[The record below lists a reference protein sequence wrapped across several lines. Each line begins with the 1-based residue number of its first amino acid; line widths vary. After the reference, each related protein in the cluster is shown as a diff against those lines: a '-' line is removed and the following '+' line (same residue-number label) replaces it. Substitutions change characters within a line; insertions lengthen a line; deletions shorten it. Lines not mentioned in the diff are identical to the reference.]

1 MTENQIKPRFSAHC
15 VFVFT
20 ASNTSAGS
28 GLSHHDAL
36 WIPNFI
42 AVNAGLAEH
51 TPHCD
56 AAKVS
61 ELLAQKLDK
70 AVAGKTYSML
80 HLAVAV
86 TTLEI
91 DPGNDPTRKPERAP
105 AYFNARRE
113 YQSISSV
120 TESLLHM
127 LRTAFGTLRTSSD
140 RSGSSATG
148 GLADVP

>member
-20 ASNTSAGS
+20 ASHTSAGS
-28 GLSHHDAL
+28 GLSHHDAV
-36 WIPNFI
+36 WIPKFI
-42 AVNAGLAEH
+42 AVNAGLAQH
-51 TPHCD
+51 TPAFD

-105 AYFNARRE
+105 DFNARRE

-140 RSGSSATG
+140 R
-148 GLADVP
+148 